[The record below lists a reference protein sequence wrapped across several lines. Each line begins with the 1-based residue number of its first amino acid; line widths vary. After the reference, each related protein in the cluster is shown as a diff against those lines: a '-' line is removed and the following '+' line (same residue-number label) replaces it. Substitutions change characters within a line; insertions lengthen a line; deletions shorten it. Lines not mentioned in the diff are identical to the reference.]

1 MKHTAMLSPMEVKK
15 NGTLD
20 GQGKL
25 SHTCFLEWMRREC
38 FNNTTTFCAPYNF
51 SKEMSKGVNFN
62 SY

>member
-25 SHTCFLEWMRREC
+25 SHTCFLEWMNE
-38 FNNTTTFCAPYNF
+38 
-51 SKEMSKGVNFN
+51 KGMF
-62 SY
+62 